1 MAYETLMETLKSE
14 SYAKEADIE
23 RVRKEL
29 AALLKE
35 MTARTEEGREKGKEL
50 VALLLGDALIKAGGG
65 MIAGLVLSKAV
76 ATLAE
81 KGYSE
86 EEIEYALIHV
96 WERIDASKLAEKSLP
111 ELKGG
116 RGDAVRLLNIAKE
129 SSTAEEFR
137 ERAMEFGQKLLA
149 ENLEGMADALLKEV
163 LSQSERLITEKRIK
177 ERYGLSTEQF
187 EKVLKVMDEYG
198 LSFEDGVFKAD
209 AVNFQYEMNP
219 DFGDAPFDE
228 DFRKFL
234 EESIDQYY
242 EIREEL
248 EKAGIKEP
256 EVEIVGANGVLNGE
270 NIADFEEAAEYM
282 AAVQRLAEEG
292 REDELREKLE
302 ERYSEGEVEDMMR
315 WLGFESDGPGL

>member
-1 MAYETLMETLKSE
+1 MVYETLMETLKSE

-23 RVRKEL
+23 KVRKEL
-29 AALLKE
+29 EYLLKE

-50 VALLLGDALIKAGGG
+50 VALLLGDALKTGAG

-86 EEIEYALIHV
+86 EEIEHALTHV
-96 WERIDASKLAEKSLP
+96 WERIDASKLAKENLP
-111 ELKGG
+111 ESS
-116 RGDAVRLLNIAKE
+116 RGDAVRLLNIAEE

-137 ERAMEFGQKLLA
+137 KRAMEFGQKLLA
-149 ENLEGMADALLKEV
+149 ENLKGMADALLKEV
-163 LSQSERLITEKRIK
+163 LSQSEKLIIK
-177 ERYGLSTEQF
+177 VRYGLSPEQF

-292 REDELREKLE
+292 REEELREKLE

>member
-14 SYAKEADIE
+14 SYAKESDIE
-23 RVRKEL
+23 KVRKEL
-29 AALLKE
+29 EYLLKE
-35 MTARTEEGREKGKEL
+35 MIVGTKEGQEKGREL
-50 VALLLGDALIKAGGG
+50 VALLLGDALKTGAG
-65 MIAGLVLSKAV
+65 MIAGVVLSKAV
-76 ATLAE
+76 TTLAE
-81 KGYSE
+81 KDYSE
-86 EEIEYALIHV
+86 EEIGYALIHV

-116 RGDAVRLLNIAKE
+116 RGDAVRLLNIAEE

-137 ERAMEFGQKLLA
+137 KRAMEFGQKLLA
-149 ENLEGMADALLKEV
+149 ENLKGMADALLKEV
-163 LSQSERLITEKRIK
+163 LSQSEKLIIK
-177 ERYGLSTEQF
+177 ARYGLSPEQF

>member
-1 MAYETLMETLKSE
+1 MAYETLMKTLKSE
-14 SYAKEADIE
+14 SYAKESDIE
-23 RVRKEL
+23 KVRKEL
-29 AALLKE
+29 ASLLKE

-50 VALLLGDALIKAGGG
+50 VALLLGDALIKTGAG
-65 MIAGLVLSKAV
+65 MIAGVVLTNAV
-76 ATLAE
+76 TALAE

-96 WERIDASKLAEKSLP
+96 WERIDASKLAKENLP
-111 ELKGG
+111 ESS
-116 RGDAVRLLNIAKE
+116 RGDAVRLLSIAEE

-137 ERAMEFGQKLLA
+137 KRAMEFGQKLLA
-149 ENLEGMADALLKEV
+149 ENLKGMADALLKEV
-163 LSQSERLITEKRIK
+163 LSQSEKLIIK
-177 ERYGLSTEQF
+177 VRYGLSPEQF

-198 LSFEDGVFKAD
+198 LNFEDGVFKAD

-219 DFGDAPFDE
+219 DFGDAPFDK

-292 REDELREKLE
+292 REEELREKLE